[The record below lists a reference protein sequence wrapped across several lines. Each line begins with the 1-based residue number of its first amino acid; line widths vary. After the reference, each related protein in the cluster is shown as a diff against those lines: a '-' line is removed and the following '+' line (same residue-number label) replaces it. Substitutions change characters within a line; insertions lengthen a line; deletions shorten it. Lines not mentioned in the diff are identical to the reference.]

1 MLNLFRAVFAPP
13 RDLILLL
20 ASGWLGLAL
29 ASKMA
34 QRRGGNASLL
44 ESLVSVVT
52 VAFIAG
58 GRLLF
63 AASHLSAFV
72 QSPLSLVSLNAN
84 LFDAWGALVCAG
96 IAAAVV
102 LQRQQMPAGQTLDH
116 LTPLFAAV
124 AVGIS
129 LSDLASGA
137 GFGKETSVPWAISLW
152 GASRHPTQ
160 IYALL
165 ASAAILGITW
175 FRRAD
180 AQPGR
185 LFMLWVALTAASR
198 LVIEAFRG
206 DSILIPGGLRL
217 AQIVAW
223 IVLVTALIGMEWLR
237 LPAAEEPASPSE
249 ADARRKRT
257 VPDKNRAS

>member
-1 MLNLFRAVFAPP
+1 MLTMFRAVFAPP

-20 ASGWLGLAL
+20 ATGWLGLAL

-44 ESLVSVVT
+44 ESLVSVMT

-58 GRLLF
+58 GRLIF
-63 AASHLSAFV
+63 AASHLSALL

-84 LFDAWGALVCAG
+84 LFDPWGALVCAG

-102 LQRQQMPAGQTLDH
+102 LQRRQMPVWQTLDQ
-116 LTPLFAAV
+116 LSPLLVTLAI
-124 AVGIS
+124 GIS
-129 LSDLASGA
+129 LSDLAAGA
-137 GFGKETSVPWAISLW
+137 AFGKETSVPWAMSLW

-165 ASAAILGITW
+165 ASAVILGITW

-206 DSILIPGGLRL
+206 DSTLVLGGLRL

-223 IVLVTALIGMEWLR
+223 MVLAAALIGMEWLR
-237 LPAAEEPASPSE
+237 LPAVEEPASPSE

>member
-1 MLNLFRAVFAPP
+1 MLNLFREVFAPP

-29 ASKMA
+29 ASRMA
-34 QRRGGNASLL
+34 ARRGGDGKALD
-44 ESLVSVVT
+44 SLVNVMT

-58 GRLLF
+58 GRLIF

-84 LFDAWGALVCAG
+84 LFDPWGALVCAG

-102 LQRQQMPAGQTLDH
+102 VQRYHLPALRTLDH
-116 LTPLFAAV
+116 LSPLFAGLAIGV
-124 AVGIS
+124 S

-137 GFGKETSVPWAISLW
+137 AFGKETSVPWAISLW

-165 ASAAILGITW
+165 ASAVILGITW

-206 DSILIPGGLRL
+206 DSTLILGGLRL

-223 IVLVTALIGMEWLR
+223 IVLAAALIGMEWLR
-237 LPAAEEPASPSE
+237 LPAAQETASPPE

-257 VPDKNRAS
+257 VPDKNRAP